1 MSEPLRWG
9 VLSTAAINEKV
20 LAGAARSAE
29 VDVVAVASRD
39 TQRAA
44 TFAAR
49 WGIERA
55 YGSYEDLLADDSID
69 AVYVPLPNALHHEW
83 TLKALQAGKHVL
95 CEKPYSRHPSQ
106 VEEAFAA
113 ADANGLV
120 LSEGFM
126 FRYHPHIREL
136 LRLIR
141 DEFLIGEVRMVVS
154 SFSWPAQA
162 ATDVRL
168 DASLDGGS
176 LLDVGVYCLSASRL
190 FAGEPQT
197 VTAHQRVG
205 ATGVDERF
213 SASMELGSGAALAHF
228 DCGLDLPDRSH
239 LEVVGV
245 RGSVRVSDPWH
256 GASPELTLTML
267 GAAATSIPVVQ
278 ANPYQLELEEFGRA
292 VRGEAHGLTPRED
305 MLLQARAVDALL
317 RAARSGNRETV

>member
-9 VLSTAAINEKV
+9 VLSTAAINEKL

-39 TQRAA
+39 SQRAA
-44 TFAAR
+44 TFAER

-55 YGSYEDLLADDSID
+55 YGSYDELLADDSID
-69 AVYVPLPNALHHEW
+69 AVYVPLPNALHHAW
-83 TLKALQAGKHVL
+83 SLKALQAGKHVL
-95 CEKPYSRHPSQ
+95 CEKPYSRHPDE

-113 ADANGLV
+113 ADAHDRV

-136 LRLIR
+136 VRLIR
-141 DEFLIGEVRMVVS
+141 DEFLIGEVRLVVS
-154 SFSWPAQA
+154 SFSWPART

-176 LLDVGVYCLSASRL
+176 MLDVGVYCLSASRL

-197 VTAHQRVG
+197 VSAHQRLG
-205 ATGVDERF
+205 PTGVDERF
-213 SASMELGSGAALAHF
+213 SASMELGSGALAHF

-239 LEVVGV
+239 LEVVGA

-256 GASPELTLTML
+256 GAIPGLTLTML
-267 GAAATSIPVVQ
+267 GEDAVSIPVVQ

-292 VRGEAHGLTPRED
+292 VRGEAHQLTPRED
-305 MLLQARAVDALL
+305 MLSQARAVGALL
-317 RAARSGNRETV
+317 RAAQAGTREVV